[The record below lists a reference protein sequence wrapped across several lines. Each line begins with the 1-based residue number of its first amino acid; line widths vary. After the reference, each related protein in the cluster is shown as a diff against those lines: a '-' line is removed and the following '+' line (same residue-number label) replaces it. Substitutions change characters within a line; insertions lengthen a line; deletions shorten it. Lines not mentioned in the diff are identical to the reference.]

1 MSLPRHL
8 IDTLIRKGK
17 SNAKTLLWLK
27 DRTDKFLITI
37 LVVNN
42 LVNTLIAALATK
54 IAIDLARVSS
64 IEEGL
69 AI

>member
-1 MSLPRHL
+1 MSLPRLL
-8 IDTLIRKGK
+8 IETLIRKGK